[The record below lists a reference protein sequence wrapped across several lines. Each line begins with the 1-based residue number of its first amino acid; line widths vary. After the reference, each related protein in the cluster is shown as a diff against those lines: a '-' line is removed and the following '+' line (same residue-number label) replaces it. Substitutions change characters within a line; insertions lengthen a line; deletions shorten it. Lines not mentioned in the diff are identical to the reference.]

1 MGYSRTRYTQ
11 DFKDNAVAMYY
22 EIRNAKKVADNL
34 GVSHYAVQSW
44 IKKANE
50 RKQPQATSDINPLLL
65 SMAQGNDLTPYIGKD
80 ITKMQ
85 PREIYA
91 FLRLLNIHGKITTTN
106 TIEL

>member
-1 MGYSRTRYTQ
+1 MGYPGTRYTQ
-11 DFKDNAVAMYY
+11 DFKDNAVLMYN
-22 EIRNAKKVADNL
+22 EIRNAKKVAERL

-44 IKKANE
+44 IKKANQQNKPTGE
-50 RKQPQATSDINPLLL
+50 INPLLVN
-65 SMAQGNDLTPYIGKD
+65 MAQGNDLTPFIGKD

-91 FLRLLNIHGKITTTN
+91 FLRLLNIHGTLTTTN

>member
-1 MGYSRTRYTQ
+1 MGYSGTRYTQ
-11 DFKDNAVAMYY
+11 EFKDSAVRMYN

-80 ITKMQ
+80 ITKML

-91 FLRLLNIHGKITTTN
+91 FLRLLNIHGKITTTF

>member
-1 MGYSRTRYTQ
+1 MGYSGTRYSQ
-11 DFKDNAVAMYY
+11 EFKDSAVRMYN

-50 RKQPQATSDINPLLL
+50 QRKPNGEINPLLL
-65 SMAQGNDLTPYIGKD
+65 NMAQGNNLTPFIGKD

-91 FLRLLNIHGKITTTN
+91 FLRLLNIHGTLTTTN

>member
-1 MGYSRTRYTQ
+1 MGYSGTRYSQ
-11 DFKDNAVAMYY
+11 EFKDSAVRMYN

-50 RKQPQATSDINPLLL
+50 CNKPVGDINPLLKN
-65 SMAQGNDLTPYIGKD
+65 MAQGNDLTPFIGKD

-91 FLRLLNIHGKITTTN
+91 FLRLLNIHGTLTTTN